1 MTLNEV
7 MSQIAAGSVVN
18 FKEYVLDRHEK
29 RILNISIEGSVV
41 QEIIQPNKQLDRSQ
55 LERYYGE
62 GLSDVDYLQL
72 SSMSCPRLILNLGMN
87 EHHQTNIKIITL
99 NDDFIRM
106 GLQVVEVTS
115 EVSLSEAPSYMSAM
129 NMWG

>member
-41 QEIIQPNKQLDRSQ
+41 QEIIQPNTQLDRSQ

-62 GLSDVDYLQL
+62 GLSDIDYLQL

-87 EHHQTNIKIITL
+87 EQHQTNIKIITL

>member
-41 QEIIQPNKQLDRSQ
+41 QEIIQPNTQLNRSQ

-62 GLSDVDYLQL
+62 GLSDIDYLQL

-87 EHHQTNIKIITL
+87 EQHQTNIKIITL

>member
-1 MTLNEV
+1 MTLKEV
-7 MSQIAAGSVVN
+7 MSQIVVGSVIN

-29 RILNISIEGSVV
+29 RILNISIEGSIV
-41 QEIIQPNKQLDRSQ
+41 QEVIQSNTQLDRSQ
-55 LERYYGE
+55 LENYYGT

-72 SSMSCPRLILNLGMN
+72 SSVPCPRLILNLGMN
-87 EHHQTNIKIITL
+87 EQHQTNIKIITL
-99 NDDFIRM
+99 SDDFIRM

-129 NMWG
+129 NLWR

>member
-1 MTLNEV
+1 MTLKEV
-7 MSQIAAGSVVN
+7 MSQIVVGSVIN

-29 RILNISIEGSVV
+29 RILNISIEGSIV
-41 QEIIQPNKQLDRSQ
+41 QEVIQSNTQLDRSQ
-55 LERYYGE
+55 LENYYGA

-72 SSMSCPRLILNLGMN
+72 SSMPCPRLILNLGVN
-87 EHHQTNIKIITL
+87 EQHQTNIKVITL
-99 NDDFIRM
+99 NEDFIRM

-129 NMWG
+129 NLWG

>member
-1 MTLNEV
+1 MTLKDV
-7 MSQIAAGSVVN
+7 MSQIVVGSVIN

-29 RILNISIEGSVV
+29 KVLNISIEGGIV
-41 QEIIQPNKQLDRSQ
+41 QGIIQPNTQLDRSQ
-55 LERYYGE
+55 LENYYGD
-62 GLSDVDYLQL
+62 GLSDIDYLQL
-72 SSMSCPRLILNLGMN
+72 SSMPCPRLILNLGTN
-87 EHHQTNIKIITL
+87 EHYQTNIKIITL

-129 NMWG
+129 NLWG

>member
-41 QEIIQPNKQLDRSQ
+41 QEIIQPNTQLNRSQ
-55 LERYYGE
+55 LELYYGE
-62 GLSDVDYLQL
+62 GLSDIDYLQL

-87 EHHQTNIKIITL
+87 EQHQTNIKIITL